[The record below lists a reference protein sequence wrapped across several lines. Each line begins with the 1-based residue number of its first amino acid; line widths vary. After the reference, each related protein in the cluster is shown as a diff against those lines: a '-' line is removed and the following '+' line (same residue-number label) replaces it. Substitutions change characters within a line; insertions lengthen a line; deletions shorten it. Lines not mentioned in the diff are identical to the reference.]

1 MTGAAVWT
9 APPELALGRLGTLE
23 LRRESPSQP
32 PLPRPGDDRLG
43 PLAVRAVEP
52 LPDGGGWRLTVQ
64 PLAVGTFVVPPLDL
78 GEGWTTRELRV
89 TVPRTVPFGAP
100 WVGVGGLPPV
110 PFPWPWAMPLL
121 LPLALLA
128 AALVRWRRRG
138 TGRRRLRAARRA
150 FARRWPPAAADR
162 ATLDAAHQAG
172 RALLAA
178 AFGPEALS
186 WGAAALQARGLGP
199 WAAWLRALDAARFSG
214 RTPSM
219 DPEAPRRDPGNLP
232 LAAPP
237 LAELLASLEVQ

>member
-64 PLAVGTFVVPPLDL
+64 PLAVGTFVVAPLDL

-100 WVGVGGLPPV
+100 WMGVGGTGADRLPPV
-110 PFPWPWAMPLL
+110 PFPWPWATPLL

-138 TGRRRLRAARRA
+138 SGRRRLHSARRA
-150 FARRWPPAAADR
+150 FARRWPPAGADR
-162 ATLDAAHQAG
+162 AALDAAHEAG
-172 RALLAA
+172 RTLLAA

-186 WGAAALQARGLGP
+186 WGVAALQARGLGP

-214 RTPSM
+214 RTP
-219 DPEAPRRDPGNLP
+219 DRPPAD
-232 LAAPP
+232 PP
-237 LAELLASLEVQ
+237 LAELLACLEVR